1 LKYRLMTQFTSFVA
15 VEEMVVTDGGKPRRV
30 DVPVEMPHGVSY
42 EGVFGGREGDQ
53 IIMTAMAPRQMRA
66 AVGNTGFVGG
76 AVASQPLSPPPPP
89 QVAPAAVR
97 RSASAEAMGMGV
109 DLGREAKIDP
119 TLLGRTGK
127 VLVQVWLVDA
137 SDAAVAKLKALG
149 FELTARRATMKM
161 VIGRIDAGR
170 LKALSELAAV
180 KYVAAG
186 PVMK

>member
-1 LKYRLMTQFTSFVA
+1 
-15 VEEMVVTDGGKPRRV
+15 
-30 DVPVEMPHGVSY
+30 
-42 EGVFGGREGDQ
+42 
-53 IIMTAMAPRQMRA
+53 
-66 AVGNTGFVGG
+66 
-76 AVASQPLSPPPPP
+76 
-89 QVAPAAVR
+89 
-97 RSASAEAMGMGV
+97 MGMGV